1 MNYSPL
7 EQFEILLI
15 QPLSFFNL
23 FDISFTNSSL
33 YIILAITTAIIFIN
47 LGLYRATVIPS
58 QFQLLIEMFYNFLLE
73 IVKQQIGYKGL
84 KYFPIIFTTFFFILF
99 CNLVGLVP
107 GGFSPT
113 GHIILTFTLG
123 LGFNLGFLFLGLI
136 NYGVNFFSLFVPQ
149 GAPKPLLPLIVV
161 IEVISYCLKP
171 FSLAIR
177 LFANIMAGH
186 TLLHILSTF
195 ALGFFKA
202 KNWIIIIIFFGLLF
216 LVSILEFG
224 VAFLQAY
231 VFVMLLSIYLNDSV
245 NLSH

>member
-7 EQFEILLI
+7 EQFEIILLY
-15 QPLSFFNL
+15 PLTIFNL
-23 FDISFTNSSL
+23 FDISITNSL
-33 YIILAITTAIIFIN
+33 FYIILATVTCLIVFN
-47 LGLYRATVIPS
+47 LGLYRATLIPNTW
-58 QFQLLIEMFYNFLLE
+58 QVFIELFYNFLLD

-123 LGFNLGFLFLGLI
+123 LGFNLGFFFIGLL
-136 NYGVNFFSLFVPQ
+136 NHGLHFFSLFVPQ
-149 GAPKPLLPLIVV
+149 GAPKPLLPLIVT

-202 KNWIIIIIFFGLLF
+202 KNWIIIAIFFVLLF

-231 VFVMLLSIYLNDSV
+231 VFAMLLAIYLNDSV
-245 NLSH
+245 NLH

>member
-15 QPLSFFNL
+15 YPLSFFNL
-23 FDISFTNSSL
+23 FDISLTNSFL
-33 YIILAITTAIIFIN
+33 YIILAITTSIIVFN
-47 LGLYRATVIPS
+47 LSLYRATIIPNKW
-58 QFQLLIEMFYNFLLE
+58 QLTIELFYGFLLD

-99 CNLVGLVP
+99 SNLVGLVP

-123 LGFNLGFLFLGLI
+123 LGFNLGFLFIGLLNHGI
-136 NYGVNFFSLFVPQ
+136 KFFNLFVPQ

-202 KNWIIIIIFFGLLF
+202 KNWIIIAIFFVLLF

-231 VFVMLLSIYLNDSV
+231 VFVMLMSIYLNDSI
-245 NLSH
+245 NLH